1 MASDKPK
8 LYSIKAD
15 EIHEILADSLK
26 MFNRSKML
34 LADEGVWVGNYTYHL
49 LTEANTMNY
58 KLYLL
63 VDKIADCNE
72 IGVEDCIVK
81 AEEMTILQSV
91 VLQRYYTT
99 EELTHYNIS
108 LLTH

>member
-1 MASDKPK
+1 MASDKAK
-8 LYSIKAD
+8 LYSIKTD
-15 EIHEILADSLK
+15 EVHEILADSLN
-26 MFNRSKML
+26 MFNRSKIL
-34 LADEGVWVGNYTYHL
+34 IGQEAGIGDYTYHL

-58 KLYLL
+58 KMYLL

-72 IGVEDCIVK
+72 VGAEECIVK

-99 EELTHYNIS
+99 EELTRYNIS
-108 LLTH
+108 LMTH